1 MSFTFTVMSAG
12 SQAESSAAEPKKI
25 RVLIADD
32 HVIVL
37 EGLAAI
43 IGRQPD
49 MVVAAQAANGQ
60 EAVELWSFKCC
71 HQRHQRCWP
80 NCVSSG

>member
-49 MVVAAQAANGQ
+49 MVVGCA
-60 EAVELWSFKCC
+60 SC
-71 HQRHQRCWP
+71 QRP
-80 NCVSSG
+80 GSG

>member
-49 MVVAAQAANGQ
+49 MVVGGA
-60 EAVELWSFKCC
+60 SC
-71 HQRHQRCWP
+71 QRP
-80 NCVSSG
+80 GSG